1 MKLSLLAASL
11 LLSSS
16 LYASQTHGTSA
27 KSEGLQAIKLLGSTL
42 KSQLKEKLQ
51 QDSNGTVAIT
61 FCTSEAQAI
70 TQKVN
75 TELPSHIKVRRTSL
89 QLRNAANQADNL
101 DIKIMKNYKKS
112 FEKKSA
118 GAALITVVEREAF
131 TRVYKPL
138 TVGAVCLK
146 CHGTNVSPVIA
157 EKIQAAYPKDAAI
170 GMKEGDFRG
179 VIVAEI
185 KKIYSL

>member
-1 MKLSLLAASL
+1 MKLSLLTASL
-11 LLSSS
+11 LLSST
-16 LYASQTHGTSA
+16 LYASQMHGTSA

-42 KSQLKEKLQ
+42 KTQLKEKLQ
-51 QDSNGTVAIT
+51 QDSNGTATIT

-75 TELPSHIKVRRTSL
+75 AELPSHIKVRRTSL
-89 QLRNAANQADNL
+89 QLRSPANQADDL
-101 DIKIMKNYKKS
+101 DIKIMENYKKS

-118 GAALITVVEREAF
+118 AASMITVVERKKF

-138 TVGAVCLK
+138 AVGTVCMK
-146 CHGTNVSPVIA
+146 CHGTNVSPLIA

-170 GMKEGDFRG
+170 GMQEGDFRG
-179 VIVAEI
+179 VIVAEV
-185 KKIYSL
+185 KKQH